1 MHEGETAVSPG
12 LATRLVAEQ
21 FPQWA
26 GLRLRPVG
34 VAGSDNV
41 MIRLGDELV
50 LRFPR
55 LAGAAAALTVETR
68 WLDWVAGKVPFA
80 VPEVVAAGRPGC
92 GYAHPWAVMRWI
104 AGKDAL
110 AAPVDDMA
118 AGRALAGFVA
128 ALRGTPLPDGVPVKR
143 ENLASR
149 DAFLRQMIGHFQD
162 EADPNLVTRVWETAM
177 ALAAW
182 TDSPVLVHADLHPLN
197 LVTRGGTLAAVI
209 DWGAFG
215 AGDPALDLICGWT
228 ILEPAGRAEFRQLL
242 AVDDATWARGWA
254 YAFSKAV
261 MAAPYY
267 RDTNPA
273 LRRVMLRTLQRCLAD
288 RPE

>member
-68 WLDWVAGKVPFA
+68 WLAWVAGKMPLA
-80 VPEVVAAGRPGC
+80 VPEVVAVGRPGC

-104 AGKDAL
+104 AGQDAL
-110 AAPVDDMA
+110 TAPVDDMA
-118 AGRALAGFVA
+118 AGGRWQDSWRHCGEH
-128 ALRGTPLPDGVPVKR
+128 RCRTGCRSSGRTSPHGTP
-143 ENLASR
+143 S
-149 DAFLRQMIGHFQD
+149 
-162 EADPNLVTRVWETAM
+162 
-177 ALAAW
+177 
-182 TDSPVLVHADLHPLN
+182 
-197 LVTRGGTLAAVI
+197 
-209 DWGAFG
+209 
-215 AGDPALDLICGWT
+215 CG
-228 ILEPAGRAEFRQLL
+228 R
-242 AVDDATWARGWA
+242 
-254 YAFSKAV
+254 
-261 MAAPYY
+261 
-267 RDTNPA
+267 
-273 LRRVMLRTLQRCLAD
+273 
-288 RPE
+288 